1 MGLRVCTGQA
11 APDSPVH
18 FNAITHSTRL
28 LTYTQFLVP
37 LPPTSERPKY
47 SVVYRTHIHRL
58 DNDSLLRIFIYYRL
72 EDQHNWNPRHMW
84 LKLTHVCGRWRYIIY
99 DSPGLLDLCLLL
111 TNNSPSLDT
120 LSHLPPLPLV
130 IDYSDTGA
138 VAVAGKDKHNIHLAL
153 QQHGR
158 VRRVALQAP
167 SLNLRMWLEP
177 MNRLFPRLGDLSL
190 LSTTIEEMS
199 LVLPETFQAPD
210 LRRLSLHGIGLPREL
225 SFLSC
230 VIALSTLS
238 LTHIGASCY
247 FPPAHLVT
255 QLQSLSNL
263 EELSIGF
270 AIPIPEGEL
279 SPTPIPP
286 VTLPTLRR
294 LTFQGEDVYLES
306 LVTRINTPLLERLSL
321 TFLFDIAFTLV
332 NLTEF
337 IRRTEQF
344 RYVQGCVVARVSFN
358 KGGPSI
364 DSKQRGIGQLSIRV
378 NCKPLDWQVD
388 SATQVCRALK
398 NVLSAVEE
406 LTLDLDADAMPS
418 LETTLDSTIWHE
430 LLLPFTGVTKLHIG
444 FSLTLELS
452 RALESVPGELVLE
465 LLPEL
470 RELEVQLE
478 IDYANKVFSV
488 FVEFRESLGR
498 PVHLSVLPLLHA
510 EPEVPPKF
518 RFYYLDTFGQK
529 YRYQAM
535 QLISR
540 YQSVVYFQQIIFCS
554 DLKLRR

>member
-1 MGLRVCTGQA
+1 MFCKRFLRSADSTRTPRRPSRDLCELQPIMTEGFSWMSWKCSTGCLPTHSSVDMGLRVCTGQA

-138 VAVAGKDKHNIHLAL
+138 VAVAGKDEHNIHLAL

-210 LRRLSLHGIGLPREL
+210 LRCLSLHGIGLSREL

-247 FPPAHLVT
+247 FPPA
-255 QLQSLSNL
+255 QD
-263 EELSIGF
+263 
-270 AIPIPEGEL
+270 
-279 SPTPIPP
+279 
-286 VTLPTLRR
+286 R
-294 LTFQGEDVYLES
+294 
-306 LVTRINTPLLERLSL
+306 
-321 TFLFDIAFTLV
+321 
-332 NLTEF
+332 
-337 IRRTEQF
+337 
-344 RYVQGCVVARVSFN
+344 
-358 KGGPSI
+358 K
-364 DSKQRGIGQLSIRV
+364 
-378 NCKPLDWQVD
+378 
-388 SATQVCRALK
+388 
-398 NVLSAVEE
+398 
-406 LTLDLDADAMPS
+406 
-418 LETTLDSTIWHE
+418 
-430 LLLPFTGVTKLHIG
+430 
-444 FSLTLELS
+444 
-452 RALESVPGELVLE
+452 
-465 LLPEL
+465 
-470 RELEVQLE
+470 
-478 IDYANKVFSV
+478 
-488 FVEFRESLGR
+488 
-498 PVHLSVLPLLHA
+498 
-510 EPEVPPKF
+510 
-518 RFYYLDTFGQK
+518 
-529 YRYQAM
+529 
-535 QLISR
+535 
-540 YQSVVYFQQIIFCS
+540 SVV
-554 DLKLRR
+554 